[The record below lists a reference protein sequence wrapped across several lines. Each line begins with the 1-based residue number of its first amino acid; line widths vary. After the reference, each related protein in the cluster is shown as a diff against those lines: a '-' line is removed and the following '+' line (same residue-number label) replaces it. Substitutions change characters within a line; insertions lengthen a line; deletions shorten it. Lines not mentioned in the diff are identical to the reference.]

1 MKLFSTL
8 LLSLSFIFCGQLN
21 AQSFDMG
28 MLDKASSLLASG
40 QQEKSGQVLGTAMGL
55 LSKTANASSGDFA
68 SKILGQTNML
78 NSILPALAEGN
89 ADVSKVQG
97 IISKVKMLVSAM
109 RLKNMVSGGNL
120 AGNSKS
126 VLANVGVL
134 QSGLSGLGSGSQV
147 ESIAKSLG
155 KVADKAP
162 KLEKTGLFS
171 GIAKKAVS
179 KKLDSSLGLLG
190 GLL

>member
-8 LLSLSFIFCGQLN
+8 LLSLSFLFCGQLN

-28 MLDKASSLLASG
+28 MFDKAASLLESG
-40 QQEKSGQVLGTAMGL
+40 QQEKSGQVLGTALGL

-68 SKILGQTNML
+68 SKILGQTDML
-78 NSILPALAEGN
+78 SSILPALASGTAN
-89 ADVSKVQG
+89 VSKVQG
-97 IISKVKMLVSAM
+97 IISKIKMLVSAM
-109 RLKNMVSGGNL
+109 SLNKLVSGGKL

-126 VLANVGVL
+126 VLANVGTL
-134 QSGLSGLGSGSQV
+134 QSGLSMLGGGSTV
-147 ESIAKSLG
+147 DKIAKTLG
-155 KVADKAP
+155 KVTDKAP

-171 GIAKKAVS
+171 GLAKKAVS
-179 KKLDSSLGLLG
+179 KKLESSLGLLG